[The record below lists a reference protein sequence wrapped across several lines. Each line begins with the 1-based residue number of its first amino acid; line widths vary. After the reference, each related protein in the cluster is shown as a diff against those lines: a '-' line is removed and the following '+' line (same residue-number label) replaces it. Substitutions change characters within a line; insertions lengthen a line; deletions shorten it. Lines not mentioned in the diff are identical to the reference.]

1 MLMGGSERNFGDCD
15 SEVTKALDRRILSQI
30 TSTLHK
36 EVGGSDQGL
45 VGSRDASAS
54 TKDTE
59 DDRQQETGGLRG
71 DNDP

>member
-1 MLMGGSERNFGDCD
+1 MKGTSEIVKSD
-15 SEVTKALDRRILSQI
+15 SEVMDRRIFSRI

-54 TKDTE
+54 TIDTE
-59 DDRQQETGGLRG
+59 DDRQETGGLRG